1 MDKTLKKGKCGSG
14 SVVVIIQTLSQI
26 VLNRNSE
33 MYLYYLNY
41 DLEFEIY
48 RMKFY
53 PIWNF
58 IDIEGCYGT
67 VYNLLKP

>member
-33 MYLYYLNY
+33 MYLLPK
-41 DLEFEIY
+41 L
-48 RMKFY
+48 
-53 PIWNF
+53 
-58 IDIEGCYGT
+58 
-67 VYNLLKP
+67 